1 MWAKEAI
8 LCDSGSFADAAVDQ
22 NGTVPTVHREMAL
35 LASGGKSLSL
45 VIGICGFSE
54 CTQMTTHAF
63 GRESEAIELADGTN
77 LVTGIAVHGC
87 VSADQRKAILMF
99 IDIVNGNL
107 PAIGIVTQLALC
119 PVLPP
124 VQVGVT
130 VLALQWCVAENKILV
145 AIGTLH
151 LCVPAA

>member
-1 MWAKEAI
+1 M
-8 LCDSGSFADAAVDQ
+8 DQ

-63 GRESEAIELADGTN
+63 GRESEAIELSHRAN
-77 LVTGIAVHGC
+77 LVTGIAVYGS
-87 VSADQRKAILMF
+87 VSADQRKPILML
-99 IDIVNGNL
+99 IDIVNGNM
-107 PAIGIVTQLALC
+107 PAVGIVAELALC
-119 PVLPP
+119 PVLAP
-124 VQVGVT
+124 VQVSVT
-130 VLALQWCVAENKILV
+130 VLALHWRVAENQILV

-151 LCVPAA
+151 FCVPAA